1 MTDRNVCGAG
11 EEWDAGARLALDALA
26 MKPARGIPQWMIHLM
41 EIPELEHF
49 AGRAPGD
56 YRRDVEGVYLDFQRR
71 IGACLVDQYIPEN
84 PLSMNSDGC
93 DPRAGRGATTGAETI
108 EVDGMPIAGPE
119 DVLAH
124 LEQFEFPRLRQ
135 AIAEIRPAVVP
146 SPLEGEGR
154 VRGAVDSHLK
164 SGISDFK
171 SRNPSPGLRP
181 PSPARGEGKEEDA
194 RVAALIEH
202 ERAIQRRLGPTLVKA
217 PYDGFFVLPYLR
229 YYTYGYVNYFMAVAL
244 YPEVMERDF
253 ALQADLATLR
263 NATSARAIVE
273 GRLPRVLRLD
283 HDMAD
288 SRGTLI
294 DPRVLD
300 RIWFPHFARSIRPLL
315 DAGVRLLWHCDGNLM
330 AMVPRLIEA
339 GIAGFQGFQYED
351 GMDYEHIG
359 RMTDR
364 QGGPLMIW
372 AGVSVTRTLPM
383 GTPADVASE
392 LQWLVRYGPPVGL
405 CLGASSSICPGVPRA
420 NLEALFEGLKYYREH
435 GRG

>member
-1 MTDRNVCGAG
+1 VIDW
-11 EEWDAGARLALDALA
+11 EAGARLALDALA
-26 MKPARGIPQWMIHLM
+26 MKPTRGIPQWMIHLM

-56 YRRDVEGVYLDFQRR
+56 YRRDVEGVYLGFQRR
-71 IGACLVDQYIPEN
+71 IGACLVDQYIPDN

-93 DPRAGRGATTGAETI
+93 DPHTGRGATTGAETVV
-108 EVDGMPIAGPE
+108 VDGMRIDGPE

-124 LEQFEFPRLRQ
+124 LEQFEWPRLEQ
-135 AIAEIRPAVVP
+135 AIADVVP
-146 SPLEGEGR
+146 C
-154 VRGAVDSHLK
+154 H
-164 SGISDFK
+164 
-171 SRNPSPGLRP
+171 PSPGLRP
-181 PSPARGEGKEEDA
+181 PSPTRGEGE
-194 RVAALIEH
+194 RIAALIEH
-202 ERAIQRRLGPTLVKA
+202 ERAIQRRFGPSIVKV
-217 PYDGFFVLPYLR
+217 PYDGFFAFPHLR
-229 YYTYGYVNYFMAVAL
+229 YGTYGYADYFMAVAL

-253 ALQADLATLR
+253 ALQADLAERR

-273 GRLPRVLRLD
+273 GRLPRVVRCD

-300 RIWFPHFARSIRPLL
+300 RTWFPHFSRSIRPLL
-315 DAGVRLLWHCDGNLM
+315 DAGIRLLWHCDGNLM
-330 AMVPRLIEA
+330 QMVPRLIEA

-351 GMDYEHIG
+351 GMDYERIC

-372 AGVSVTRTLPM
+372 AGVSVTRTLPR
-383 GTPADVASE
+383 GTPDDVAAE
-392 LQWLVRYGPPVGL
+392 LKWLVRCGPKVGL

-420 NLEALFEGLKYYREH
+420 NLQALFEGLKYYREH

>member
-1 MTDRNVCGAG
+1 MDW
-11 EEWDAGARLALDALA
+11 EAGACLALDALA
-26 MKPARGIPQWMIHLM
+26 MKPTRGIPQWMIHLM
-41 EIPELEHF
+41 EIPELEYF

-56 YRRDVEGVYLDFQRR
+56 YRRDVEGVYLGFQRR
-71 IGACLVDQYIPEN
+71 VGACLVDQYIPDN

-93 DPRAGRGATTGAETI
+93 DPHTGRGATTGAETI
-108 EVDGMPIAGPE
+108 VVDGMRIAGPE
-119 DVLAH
+119 DVVAH
-124 LEQFEFPRLRQ
+124 LEQFEFPRLEQ
-135 AIAEIRPAVVP
+135 TTAAHGPDE
-146 SPLEGEGR
+146 
-154 VRGAVDSHLK
+154 
-164 SGISDFK
+164 
-171 SRNPSPGLRP
+171 
-181 PSPARGEGKEEDA
+181 PARCE
-194 RVAALIEH
+194 ALV
-202 ERAIQRRLGPTLVKA
+202 ERERSIQRRFGPSIVKV
-217 PYDGFFVLPYLR
+217 PYDGFFAFPHLR
-229 YYTYGYVNYFMAVAL
+229 YGTYGYANYLMAVAL
-244 YPEVMERDF
+244 YPEVIERDF
-253 ALQADLATLR
+253 ALQADLAERR

-273 GRLPRVLRLD
+273 GRLPRVVRCD

-288 SRGTLI
+288 SRGTLV

-339 GIAGFQGFQYED
+339 GISGFQGFQYED
-351 GMDYEHIG
+351 GMDYERIC

-383 GTPADVASE
+383 GTPDHVAAE
-392 LQWLVRYGPPVGL
+392 LKWLVRYGPQVGL

-420 NLEALFEGLKYYREH
+420 NLQALFDGLKYYREH

>member
-1 MTDRNVCGAG
+1 MAIDAAG
-11 EEWDAGARLALDALA
+11 PAETGRHEGTQLALDALA
-26 MKPARGIPQWMIHLM
+26 MKPTRGIPQWMIHLM

-71 IGACLVDQYIPEN
+71 IGACLVDQYIPDN

-93 DPRAGRGATTGAETI
+93 DPRMGRGATTGAETVV
-108 EVDGMPIAGPE
+108 VDGMRIDGPE
-119 DVLAH
+119 DVVAH

-135 AIAEIRPAVVP
+135 AIADLVP
-146 SPLEGEGR
+146 SPLEGKGR
-154 VRGAVDSHLK
+154 VKGVLDSHLK
-164 SGISDFK
+164 SEISDLK
-171 SRNPSPGLRP
+171 SSHPSPGLRP
-181 PSPARGEGKEEDA
+181 PSPARDEGE
-194 RVAALIEH
+194 RVAALIER
-202 ERAIQRRLGPTLVKA
+202 ERSIQRRLGPSIVKA
-217 PYDGFFVLPYLR
+217 PYDGFFAFPYLR
-229 YYTYGYVNYFMAVAL
+229 YGTYGYAGYLMAVAL

-253 ALQADLATLR
+253 SLQADLAELR
-263 NATSARAIVE
+263 NAISARAIVE
-273 GRLPRVLRLD
+273 GGLPRVLRLD

-315 DAGVRLLWHCDGNLM
+315 GAGVRLLWHCDGNLM

-339 GIAGFQGFQYED
+339 GIGGFQGFQYED
-351 GMDYEHIG
+351 GMDYERIC

-364 QGGPLMIW
+364 QGGRLMIW
-372 AGVSVTRTLPM
+372 AGVSVTRTLPR
-383 GTPADVASE
+383 GTPGDVAAE
-392 LQWLVRYGPPVGL
+392 LKWLVRYGPPVGL